1 MIGTMVPGRDRRNGA
16 THGSA
21 HWSQRR
27 IGVIEP
33 VSL

>member
-1 MIGTMVPGRDRRNGA
+1 MIGTLEPPRDRRNGA

-21 HWSQRR
+21 HWRQRR
-27 IGVIEP
+27 IGVMEP